1 MAQSKKIGKLQAIR
15 EQLFIL
21 LFQYDFSGSE
31 VFPGQRE
38 IYFENTARELIGL
51 SKGEAL
57 NEPLTAE
64 EEAILEGAKKKLE
77 NILPKL
83 GEIDKMLEKAI
94 QGWKLSRIGKA
105 DISILRLAVYEM
117 KYDEDI
123 PEKVAINEAVEL
135 AKKFGGDSSPGFV
148 NGVLAKLVENN
159 E

>member
-1 MAQSKKIGKLQAIR
+1 MAQSKKIEKLKSIR

-21 LFQYDFSGSE
+21 LFQYDFYGSE

-38 IYFENTARELIGL
+38 IYIENTARELIGL